1 MPHIDL
7 KNDFPGMRS
16 LVAYS
21 PETAAPM
28 SAMTEILLRS
38 KDGLQPAERE
48 LIGMY
53 VSYLNDCFYCHH
65 SHGEIACI
73 YLGGDRELVE
83 QVRKDYT
90 TAAISEKLKSL
101 LAIAAK
107 VQRGGKFV
115 TEADVVNAKANGADD
130 KDIHDTVL
138 IAAAFCMFNR
148 YVDGLATTTPT
159 DMSSYPLRA
168 QQVAEKGYGSHVYA
182 EKQPV

>member
-16 LVAYS
+16 ALAYS
-21 PETAAPM
+21 PQTAAPM
-28 SAMTEILLRS
+28 GELAEILLRS
-38 KDGLQPAERE
+38 SEGLQPAERE

-73 YLGGDRELVE
+73 YLNGDRELVE

-90 TAAISEKLKSL
+90 KANIPGKLKSL
-101 LAIAAK
+101 LVIAAK
-107 VQRGGKFV
+107 VQKGGKFV
-115 TEADVVNAKANGADD
+115 TTGDIDNARINGATD

-168 QQVAEKGYGSHVYA
+168 MQVVEKGYGSHVYA
-182 EKQPV
+182 DKQPV